1 MRFILNNSQKKKD
14 EDSLFGFFI
23 LLIIIS
29 IVWFVSI
36 FVIESIYL
44 DLNER
49 GIFGDSFGSINSLFS
64 GLALGGIIYTIFQQ
78 KKELS
83 LQRLEISKTRE
94 EFVTQNTTLRLQRF
108 ENTFFN
114 LLNLHH
120 QIVNSIDL
128 DIDRRKR
135 AGKSLAEFMVSKAEY
150 DVITIKGRDVFKLK
164 LEELNDILKT
174 SNNYNST
181 YLKFYETIQT
191 DFGHYFRNL
200 YRIIKMVD
208 ETVFITKEE
217 YLRNEEFENEE
228 FENANYSYCYKYTSM
243 VRAQL
248 SDYELL
254 WLFYNCLSDNGIEK
268 FKPLIESYCLLKNM
282 PKDKILNSSLLNE
295 YKECAYSHN

>member
-120 QIVNSIDL
+120 QI
-128 DIDRRKR
+128 
-135 AGKSLAEFMVSKAEY
+135 
-150 DVITIKGRDVFKLK
+150 
-164 LEELNDILKT
+164 
-174 SNNYNST
+174 
-181 YLKFYETIQT
+181 
-191 DFGHYFRNL
+191 H
-200 YRIIKMVD
+200 
-208 ETVFITKEE
+208 
-217 YLRNEEFENEE
+217 
-228 FENANYSYCYKYTSM
+228 
-243 VRAQL
+243 
-248 SDYELL
+248 
-254 WLFYNCLSDNGIEK
+254 
-268 FKPLIESYCLLKNM
+268 
-282 PKDKILNSSLLNE
+282 
-295 YKECAYSHN
+295 H